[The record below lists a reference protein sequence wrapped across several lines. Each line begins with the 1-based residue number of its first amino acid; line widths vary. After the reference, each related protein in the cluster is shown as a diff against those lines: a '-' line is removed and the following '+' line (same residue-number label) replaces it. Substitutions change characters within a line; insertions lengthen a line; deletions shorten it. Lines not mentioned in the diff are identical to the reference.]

1 MAAPQTPVTTP
12 PASLYVG
19 DLHPDVTDDHLY
31 DAFSEFKSLD
41 SVRVCRDSSTGRSL
55 CYGYVNFISPQDAVQ
70 AIELKNH
77 STLNGKVIRVS
88 WSRRDP
94 DIRRSGVG
102 NVFVKNLSD
111 VIDNTKLQEM
121 FLRFGNILSCK
132 VAMSDDGKSKGYG
145 FVQFESEDSAIAS
158 IEQLNGSLVEG
169 KQLYVGKFIKKSERI
184 LLSPD
189 AKYTNLYI
197 KNLDHDITVEHLR
210 EKFSEFGKIASLAI
224 SKDVNGASKGFGFI
238 CFENP
243 DDAKQ
248 AQEAM
253 DGTQLGSK
261 KLYVARAQKK
271 AEREQIL
278 QHQFDVK
285 RKEQIMKFQASNVY
299 VKNIDDG
306 ITEDELQEL
315 FSQCGSITSAKLMR
329 DDKGM
334 SKGFGFVCFSTPEA
348 AVKAVATLHGFMFH
362 RKPLYV
368 SFAQRKEERQAQL
381 QLQYAQRMT
390 GPQGSSAI
398 FPGRYPPIYYP
409 AHGIVPPVSVR
420 PGLVYQPLGMR
431 PSWRAKGFVNS
442 TRPSFQTSPVPM
454 FPNATRQH
462 RQNRGRVQGNIP
474 AQYAAHVQPT
484 QSVAL
489 AKESVNQQRA
499 GQGKYVSSGS
509 LHDMNKAS
517 TASTAVPIPDGSG
530 AEGPEMLSSL
540 LAAASPEQQK
550 QILGERLYPLVS
562 ERNPDLAAKIT
573 GMLLEMDNSELLLLL
588 ESPESLAAKVEE
600 ALQVLKL
607 SKAKISN
614 PDAIH
619 PNYISAEGADALK
632 LPIQI

>member
-31 DAFSEFKSLD
+31 DVFSEFKSLD

-70 AIELKNH
+70 AIEVKNH

-102 NVFVKNLSD
+102 NVFIKNLSD

-197 KNLDHDITVEHLR
+197 KNLDHDITVEHLT

-224 SKDVNGASKGFGFI
+224 SKDVNGASKGFGFV

-299 VKNIDDG
+299 LKNIDDD
-306 ITEDELQEL
+306 ITEDELREL

-381 QLQYAQRMT
+381 QLQYAQCMT
-390 GPQGSSAI
+390 GLQGSSAI

-409 AHGIVPPVSVR
+409 PHGIVPPVSVR

-431 PSWRAKGFVNS
+431 PSWRAKGF
-442 TRPSFQTSPVPM
+442 

-474 AQYAAHVQPT
+474 AQYSAHMQPT

-489 AKESVNQQRA
+489 GKESVNQQRV

-517 TASTAVPIPDGSG
+517 TASTAVAIPDGSG

-562 ERNPDLAAKIT
+562 ERKPDLAAKIT

-600 ALQVLKL
+600 ALQVLNL
-607 SKAKISN
+607 SKAKIST

-619 PNYISAEGADALK
+619 PNYISAEVAVN
-632 LPIQI
+632 